1 MSARVNYPLIRKRA
15 AELIAHQT
23 TGLRDRA
30 PIDLTEIAGA
40 LRAEVREMDLAD
52 DISGV
57 LYRDGG
63 RRIIVVNRAH
73 SDVRKRFTIA
83 HELGHLALHRGDKVH
98 VDHDFRINLRDP
110 SSATAENVDEIEANA
125 FAANLLMPA
134 QWIWSALDEAPIDLA
149 DDGQMADLATRFG
162 VSQHALLIRI
172 AALNPFASGK
182 KTAQKPSARKD
193 R

>member
-15 AELIAHQT
+15 AELIAHQAAQQ
-23 TGLRDRA
+23 RDHA
-30 PIDLTEIAGA
+30 PIDLIAIA
-40 LRAEVREMDLAD
+40 DTLRAEVREMDLAD

-57 LYRDGG
+57 LYRDGE

-110 SSATAENVDEIEANA
+110 SSATAENVEEIEANA

-149 DDGQMADLATRFG
+149 DDGQMAEVATRFG

-172 AALNPFASGK
+172 AALNPFERGR
-182 KTAQKPSARKD
+182 PSARKSVARKD
-193 R
+193 